1 MKNISRE
8 YCINIMKDIVIG
20 LGEIGKPIY
29 QLLSKK
35 NLVVGYDLNSN
46 LMDTKKFEKFK
57 NEKAYFIHISIP
69 FSDNFVKSV
78 IQLSKKFKPKAIII
92 HSTVSPYTTEK
103 IQKKIDIPVI
113 YSATR
118 GIHKRMSKD
127 LKRYSKFYAV
137 YDWAPNQ
144 KNAQKEFNRRMRNAG
159 IKTKKMSSPLV
170 TFQEG
175 ENFDPSSSF
184 KLIAST

>member
-1 MKNISRE
+1 MIEIYQLLIS
-8 YCINIMKDIVIG
+8 NKTMKDIVIG

-103 IQKKIDIPVI
+103 IQKKTDIPVI

-137 YDWAPNQ
+137 
-144 KNAQKEFNRRMRNAG
+144 
-159 IKTKKMSSPLV
+159 
-170 TFQEG
+170 
-175 ENFDPSSSF
+175 
-184 KLIAST
+184 